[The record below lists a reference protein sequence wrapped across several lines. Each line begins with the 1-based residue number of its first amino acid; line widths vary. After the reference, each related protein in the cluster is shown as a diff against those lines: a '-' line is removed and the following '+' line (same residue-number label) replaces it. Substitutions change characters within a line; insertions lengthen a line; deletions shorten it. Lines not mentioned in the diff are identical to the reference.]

1 VFILFGGFSKAKYI
15 FYKNN
20 KMENTISKTNFKK
33 GSRIPRFPFNLI
45 FKSVI
50 ACAFILTAAIQS
62 PLQAQETEFTKP
74 SWWFG
79 IAGGANVNFHRGS
92 TYQLNSAFTPLAT
105 FHDGFGVGLYV
116 APLIE
121 FHRPD
126 TRLGFMLQ
134 AGYDS
139 RKGVFEQV
147 FTPCNC
153 PADLSTD
160 LSYITVE
167 PSLRLAPFKSDFYLY
182 AGPRIAFNLA
192 KSFTYEQGISAD
204 YPNVPA
210 EPSVTGDFSHI
221 NKIIYSMQIGAGY
234 DIHLSSQNKQNQS
247 VLSPF
252 VSFQPYFGQEPRS
265 IETWNLTTLRVGAA
279 LKFGRGSKIPAK
291 VVIPVQVIVP
301 EPDVK
306 FTVNSPE
313 NIPVE
318 RRVRETFPLLNYVF
332 FDTGSTEIPR
342 RYVSL
347 RKDQVPAFREDQL
360 EEFAPLELKERSSRG
375 MIVYYN
381 VLNILGDRMVKNPT
395 SSINLVGSSEKGP
408 QDGRLMAESVKQYLV
423 NIFEINASRISIEGR
438 DKPKL
443 PSEKPGGTREL
454 DLLRQEDRRV
464 TIESGSPA
472 LLMEFRSGPDA
483 PLKPVEFVA
492 VQEAPLDSYVT
503 FNVEGAKEAL
513 SSWSLEIR
521 DDKGVLQE
529 FGPYT
534 LETVSIPG
542 KSIMGTR
549 PQGNFNVTMAGVT
562 KSGKTV
568 KKSVPVKMNLWS
580 PPANQEMMRFSS
592 IYEFNDSKAISIYEK
607 YLTEIVAPKIPSGGS
622 VQIRGYTD
630 TIGDEANN
638 QRLSLERANDV
649 RKILE
654 SGLAKAGRSG
664 VKFLVYGLGEDQ
676 YLSPFDNK
684 LPEERFYNRTVII
697 DILP

>member
-1 VFILFGGFSKAKYI
+1 MENPKIILKTELGRARVSFNLIVKSFIAGVFIL
-15 FYKNN
+15 
-20 KMENTISKTNFKK
+20 
-33 GSRIPRFPFNLI
+33 
-45 FKSVI
+45 
-50 ACAFILTAAIQS
+50 AAIQA
-62 PLQAQETEFTKP
+62 PLQAQVTGFTKP
-74 SWWFG
+74 SFWFG
-79 IAGGANVNFHRGS
+79 VAGGANINVYQGS
-92 TYQLNSAFTPLAT
+92 TYQLNTSFTPPAT
-105 FHDGFGVGLYV
+105 FHDGIGGGLYL

-139 RKGVFEQV
+139 RKGKFDQV

-167 PSLRLAPFKSDFYLY
+167 PSLRFAPFKSDFYLY
-182 AGPRIAFNLA
+182 AGPRFAFNLA
-192 KSFTYEQGISAD
+192 KSFTYRQGISPD
-204 YPNVPA
+204 YPDVPA
-210 EPSVTGDFSHI
+210 EPDVTGDFSNI
-221 NKIIYSMQIGAGY
+221 NKTIYSMQIGAGY
-234 DIHLSSQNKQNQS
+234 DIDLSSRNRQGQS

-265 IETWNLTTLRVGAA
+265 IETWNITTVRVGAA
-279 LKFGRGSKIPAK
+279 LKFGRGSKVPAR
-291 VVIPVQVIVP
+291 VELPGRIIVS
-301 EPDVK
+301 EPDVV

-318 RRVRETFPLLNYVF
+318 RKVRETFPLLNYLF
-332 FDTGSTEIPR
+332 FDKESTEIPG
-342 RYVSL
+342 RYVIL
-347 RKDQVPAFREDQL
+347 RKDQVKEFREDQL
-360 EEFAPLELKERSSRG
+360 EESAPANLSGRSSRS

-381 VLNILGDRMVKNPT
+381 VLNILGDRMVKNPA
-395 SSINLVGSSEKGP
+395 SSVNLVGSSEKGP

-423 NIFEINASRISIEGR
+423 NIFEVNASRISIEGR

-443 PSEKPGGTREL
+443 PSEQTGGIHEL
-454 DLLRQEDRRV
+454 NLLREEDRRV
-464 TIESGSPA
+464 TIESSSPE

-492 VQEAPLDSYVT
+492 VQEAPFDSYVT
-503 FNVEGAKEAL
+503 FMVEGAKEAL

-521 DDKGVLQE
+521 DEKGILQK

-534 LETVSIPG
+534 QEKVSIPG

-549 PQGNFNVTMAGVT
+549 TQGDFNVTMAGYT

-568 KKSVPVKMNLWS
+568 SKTAQLKMNRWS
-580 PPANQEMMRFSS
+580 PPESEEIMRFNI
-592 IYEFNDSKAISIYEK
+592 IYEFNDSKTIATYEK
-607 YLTEIVAPKIPSGGS
+607 YLAEIVTPQIPSGGS
-622 VQIRGYTD
+622 VHIRGYTD
-630 TIGDEANN
+630 IIGDATFN
-638 QRLSLERANDV
+638 QRLSLARANNV
-649 RKILE
+649 MKFLE
-654 SGLAKAGRSG
+654 YNLSKAGRSG
-664 VKFLVYGLGEDQ
+664 VKFSVYGLGEDQ
-676 YLSPFDNK
+676 FLSPFDNN